1 MPKRSTPRPEP
12 PTTTR
17 AEHRDGR
24 TSGPET
30 QRSGDAA
37 RPIVNTPMQIFIV
50 NAPGG
55 RIPLVVKGSDTIADV
70 KTMIANGPW
79 GILEND
85 QVLKL
90 VTNLRDQKLEDH
102 RTLSHY
108 NIHNTM
114 VLVCLDC
121 LHL

>member
-1 MPKRSTPRPEP
+1 
-12 PTTTR
+12 
-17 AEHRDGR
+17 
-24 TSGPET
+24 
-30 QRSGDAA
+30 
-37 RPIVNTPMQIFIV
+37 VNTPMQIFIV

-121 LHL
+121 NRVKRKLLRIA